1 MEEVGRSLP
10 ATHVKSMLRSAMLC
24 LVASTAISTAL
35 HAQDTPNATIHPG
48 SPAYLD
54 SLDGFRGVK
63 FGTEFGKFTGLVLD
77 QDRGK
82 LKLYT
87 KKSEDL
93 TLGLAKLSTIVY
105 HFFDGKLQA
114 VTIHTTSMPD
124 GRTLVAIANSGFG
137 AGTKLDPYNTI
148 WQGETAW
155 AQLSQNEQTGEV
167 TLTLGDAEI
176 SRDLGNYEQQ
186 QAQEAAAQL

>member
-1 MEEVGRSLP
+1 MHRGRRSLWANP
-10 ATHVKSMLRSAMLC
+10 RE
-24 LVASTAISTAL
+24 I
-35 HAQDTPNATIHPG
+35 HAQKRYALPGCVYRHLLGVTCARHSEHNHPPG

-93 TLGLAKLSTIVY
+93 TLGLAKLSAIVY

-124 GRTLVAIANSGFG
+124 GRTLTAIANSASAPGQSSIR
-137 AGTKLDPYNTI
+137 TI
-148 WQGETAW
+148 RSGRARPPGP
-155 AQLSQNEQTGEV
+155 S
-167 TLTLGDAEI
+167 
-176 SRDLGNYEQQ
+176 SRRMNRR
-186 QAQEAAAQL
+186 AR